1 MKLNPVP
8 PDCGY
13 PAAPSASSLGLSPP
27 FGLNVAAADGRVAPA
42 ATVVYACEGDG
53 ARIIAD
59 GAVTADTHVVA
70 TCNAAGDGFDVVNWP
85 QCKKG
90 TKNRLSISP
99 SRISYN
105 SDFPFFKHCFY
116 NCLFFSI
123 SESTCDPAAI
133 TAGGAGT
140 AVPLLEP
147 LFQKSKTKVD
157 RPRFQLSLN
166 FN

>member
-90 TKNRLSISP
+90 TKFDYVYTYILYIIRIYVQYISP
-99 SRISYN
+99 FFRIS
-105 SDFPFFKHCFY
+105 SFKCIVLVY
-116 NCLFFSI
+116 Y
-123 SESTCDPAAI
+123 
-133 TAGGAGT
+133 
-140 AVPLLEP
+140 V
-147 LFQKSKTKVD
+147 
-157 RPRFQLSLN
+157 
-166 FN
+166 